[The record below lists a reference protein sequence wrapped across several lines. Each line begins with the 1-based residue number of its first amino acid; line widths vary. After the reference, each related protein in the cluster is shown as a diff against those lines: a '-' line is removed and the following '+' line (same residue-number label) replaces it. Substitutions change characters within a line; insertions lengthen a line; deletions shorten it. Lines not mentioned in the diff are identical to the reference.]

1 MRARRDASAHPA
13 HRVPGGFRQG
23 SGGAAGQETMTNR
36 ELDTLRKVLALE
48 RQKGCR
54 DTAVVGGLD
63 RFLERWLDRLPDQ
76 PPIRVPRPGYASMS
90 ADQRGQWL
98 SDTMTLLDG
107 DGSEPAPAARRAAAP
122 RRRTTGSGT
131 QTRRK
136 NDQQERSLSS
146 SVEVLPRVTPAV
158 AARLRKLGVSS
169 IRDLLYLF
177 PRRHNDYGSLCS
189 IADLRLDAE
198 QTVAVSVWEARET
211 MFSGR
216 MRATEAVVGDD
227 TGNLRVVWFNQ
238 PHLARRFK
246 PGTRLA
252 LSGKVSLY
260 RNAPTMQSPE
270 YEPLQD
276 GEALIHTGGL
286 VPVYPLTE
294 GLTPRNLRRL
304 VRVALDGWGH
314 LIQDQL
320 PEAVQRRT
328 GLLPLSQAIRQ
339 AHHPKDYESQ
349 DEARRRLAFDEL
361 FLMQLFVFSRRR
373 EWRESGGAPPL
384 RRDHAVLDA
393 LLSRL
398 PFALTAAQR
407 RALGEILSDMESERP
422 MSRLLQGDVGS
433 GKTVVALAALLS
445 AVANSRQGAF
455 MAPTEI
461 LAQQHFR
468 SIAEL
473 LKGRGAT
480 ADGDALLTFE
490 LPPLPRPVSL
500 GLLLGSQPRRQKREV
515 QAMMSQGAL
524 DMVVG
529 THALLQQDADLP
541 RLGLAVVDEQH
552 RFGVMQRA
560 SLRHKSETPHLL
572 VMSATPIPRSLAL
585 TLYGDLD
592 LSVLDE
598 QPPGRQPIR
607 TRNVTPDRRRDAYE
621 FVRRQVGLGRQ
632 AFVVCPLIEESEAM
646 QTRAAT
652 TEFHRLSTEVF
663 SDLTLGLLHGRLP
676 LREKEDVMGRF
687 QRGELD
693 VLVSTPVVEV
703 GIDNRNASVILI
715 DGADRFGL
723 AQLHQFRGR
732 VGRGEHASYCM
743 LMSDHPS
750 VEAKERLEVMER
762 LSDGFAV
769 AEEDLRFRG
778 PGDYF
783 GTRQSGLPDLRMARL
798 SDQDLLALAR
808 QEAAALL
815 RDDPALKRTEHCA
828 LAQELTRFSDA
839 SSTGEIS

>member
-1 MRARRDASAHPA
+1 
-13 HRVPGGFRQG
+13 
-23 SGGAAGQETMTNR
+23 MTST
-36 ELDTLRKVLALE
+36 ELVTLRKVLALE

-63 RFLERWLDRLPDQ
+63 GFLARWLDRLPDE
-76 PPIRVPRPGYASMS
+76 PPIRLPRPGYASMS
-90 ADQRGQWL
+90 ADQRGRWL
-98 SDTMTLLDG
+98 DDTLTLLDG
-107 DGSEPAPAARRAAAP
+107 DGTATAPPAQRRASTPARTARAARP
-122 RRRTTGSGT
+122 RRPREE
-131 QTRRK
+131 
-136 NDQQERSLSS
+136 QERSLASP
-146 SVEVLPRVTPAV
+146 VEVLPRVSIAI
-158 AARLRKLGVSS
+158 AGRLKKLGVTSV
-169 IRDLLYLF
+169 RDLLYLF
-177 PRRHNDYGSLCS
+177 PRRHNDFGSLCRV
-189 IADLRLDAE
+189 ADLRIDVD

-211 MFSGR
+211 MLGGR
-216 MRATEAVVGDD
+216 MRSTEAVVGDD

-238 PHLARRFK
+238 PHLAKRLR

-252 LSGKVSLY
+252 LSGRVTLF
-260 RNAPTMQSPE
+260 RDAPVMQSPE
-270 YEPLQD
+270 YEPLQS
-276 GEALIHTGGL
+276 GENMIHTGGL
-286 VPVYPLTE
+286 VPVYPLTD
-294 GLTPRNLRRL
+294 GLTPRNLRRM
-304 VRVALDGWGH
+304 VKAALDGWGN
-314 LIQDQL
+314 LLEDPL
-320 PEAVQRRT
+320 PDAMRKRT
-328 GLLPLSQAIRQ
+328 GLLPLGEAIRQ
-339 AHHPKDYESQ
+339 AHYPKDQESQ
-349 DEARRRLAFDEL
+349 DSARRRLAFDEL
-361 FLMQLFVFSRRR
+361 FTMQLFVFSRRR

-384 RRDHAVLDA
+384 RRDQSVLEA

-398 PFALTAAQR
+398 PFSLTAAQD
-407 RALGEILSDMESERP
+407 RALDEILTDMEGERP

-445 AVANSRQGAF
+445 AVANDRQGAF

-461 LAQQHFR
+461 LAQQHFNT
-468 SIAEL
+468 ICGL
-473 LKGRGAT
+473 VTGGGAPT
-480 ADGDALLTFE
+480 DGSPVLTFE
-490 LPPLPRPVSL
+490 LPSMPRPVSL
-500 GLLLGSQPRRQKREV
+500 GLLLGSQPAKQKREI

-529 THALLQQDADLP
+529 THALLQQNADLP

-560 SLRHKSETPHLL
+560 SLRHKGETPHLL

-592 LSVLDE
+592 LSVLNE
-598 QPPGRQPIR
+598 QPPGRKPIR
-607 TRNVTPDRRRDAYE
+607 TRNVPPERRLDAYE
-621 FVRRQVGLGRQ
+621 FVRRQVALGRQ
-632 AFVVCPLIEESEAM
+632 AFVVCPLIEESDVL

-663 SDLTLGLLHGRLP
+663 PDLTLGLLHGRLP

-743 LMSDHPS
+743 LMSDYPS
-750 VEAKERLEVMER
+750 AEAKERLDVLEQV
-762 LSDGFAV
+762 SDGFAV

-798 SDQDLLALAR
+798 SDQDLLSMAR

-815 RDDPALKRTEHCA
+815 RDDPSLERPEHRA
-828 LAQELTRFSDA
+828 LAQELARFSNA
-839 SSTGEIS
+839 SHTGEIS

>member
-1 MRARRDASAHPA
+1 
-13 HRVPGGFRQG
+13 
-23 SGGAAGQETMTNR
+23 MTSS
-36 ELDTLRKVLALE
+36 ELVTLRKVLALE
-48 RQKGCR
+48 RQKGCL

-63 RFLERWLDRLPDQ
+63 GFLARWLDRLPDQ
-76 PPIRVPRPGYASMS
+76 PPIRLPRQGYASLS
-90 ADQRGQWL
+90 ADQRGRWL
-98 SDTMTLLDG
+98 DDTLTLLGG
-107 DGSEPAPAARRAAAP
+107 DGAATATAAKRSASTPARAARAARP
-122 RRRTTGSGT
+122 RRPREE
-131 QTRRK
+131 
-136 NDQQERSLSS
+136 QERSLTSP
-146 SVEVLPRVTPAV
+146 VEVLPRVSTAI
-158 AARLRKLGVSS
+158 AGRLRKLGVTS
-169 IRDLLYLF
+169 IRDLLYMF
-177 PRRHNDYGSLCS
+177 PRRHNDFGSLCRV
-189 IADLRLDAE
+189 ADLRIDVD

-211 MFSGR
+211 MLGGR
-216 MRATEAVVGDD
+216 MRSTEAVVGDD

-238 PHLARRFK
+238 PHLAKRLR

-252 LSGKVSLY
+252 LSGKVTVFRDS
-260 RNAPTMQSPE
+260 PVMQSPE
-270 YEPLQD
+270 YEPMQSRED
-276 GEALIHTGGL
+276 MIHTGGL
-286 VPVYPLTE
+286 VPVYPLTD

-304 VRVALDGWGH
+304 VKAALDGWGS
-314 LIQDQL
+314 LLEDPL
-320 PEAVQRRT
+320 PEAMRKRT
-328 GLLPLSQAIRQ
+328 GLLPLAQAIRQ
-339 AHHPKDYESQ
+339 AHYPKDQESQ
-349 DEARRRLAFDEL
+349 DSARRRLAFDEL
-361 FLMQLFVFSRRR
+361 FTMQLFVFSRRR

-384 RRDHAVLDA
+384 RRVQGVLDA
-393 LLSRL
+393 LYSRL
-398 PFALTAAQR
+398 PFSLTAAQGK
-407 RALGEILSDMESERP
+407 ALDEILSDMEGERP

-445 AVANSRQGAF
+445 SVANDRQGAF

-468 SIAEL
+468 SITEL
-473 LKGRGAT
+473 VKGQGAT
-480 ADGDALLTFE
+480 ADGDAIVTFE
-490 LPPLPRPVSL
+490 LPNLPRPVSL
-500 GLLLGSQPRRQKREV
+500 GLLLGSQPARQKREI

-529 THALLQQDADLP
+529 THALLQQNADLP

-560 SLRHKSETPHLL
+560 SLRHKGETPHLL

-592 LSVLDE
+592 LSVLNE
-598 QPPGRQPIR
+598 QPPGRKPIR
-607 TRNVTPDRRRDAYE
+607 TRNVPPERRRDAYE
-621 FVRRQVGLGRQ
+621 FVRRQVALGRQ
-632 AFVVCPLIEESEAM
+632 AFVVCPLIEESDM
-646 QTRAAT
+646 LQTRAAT

-663 SDLTLGLLHGRLP
+663 PDLTLGLLHGRLP
-676 LREKEDVMGRF
+676 LRDKEDVMGRF

-743 LMSDHPS
+743 LMSDYPS
-750 VEAKERLEVMER
+750 AEAKERLDVMEQV
-762 LSDGFAV
+762 SDGFAV

-798 SDQDLLALAR
+798 SDQDLLSMAR

-815 RDDPALKRTEHCA
+815 RDDPSLARPEHRG
-828 LAQELTRFSDA
+828 LAQELARFSNA
-839 SSTGEIS
+839 SAAGEIS

>member
-1 MRARRDASAHPA
+1 
-13 HRVPGGFRQG
+13 
-23 SGGAAGQETMTNR
+23 MTNR

-63 RFLERWLDRLPDQ
+63 RFLARWLDRLPDQ
-76 PPIRVPRPGYASMS
+76 PPVQIPRQGYASMS
-90 ADQRGQWL
+90 AEQRSQWL
-98 SDTMTLLDG
+98 DDTITLLDS
-107 DGSEPAPAARRAAAP
+107 DDSAPAPAARRAAAP

-131 QTRRK
+131 QTRRR
-136 NDQQERSLSS
+136 NDQQERSLTS
-146 SVEVLPRVTPAV
+146 SVEVLPRVTSAV

-189 IADLRLDAE
+189 VADLTVDVE

-216 MRATEAVVGDD
+216 MRATEAVVGDN

-252 LSGKVSLY
+252 LSGKVSLF

-304 VRVALDGWGH
+304 VKVALDGWGH
-314 LIQDQL
+314 LIQDPL

-361 FLMQLFVFSRRR
+361 FIMQLFVFSRRR

-407 RALGEILSDMESERP
+407 RSLDEILSDMESERP

-515 QAMMSQGAL
+515 QAMMSQGTL

-541 RLGLAVVDEQH
+541 RLGVAVVDEQH

-663 SDLTLGLLHGRLP
+663 SDLSLGLLHGRMP

>member
-1 MRARRDASAHPA
+1 MPS
-13 HRVPGGFRQG
+13 
-23 SGGAAGQETMTNR
+23 S
-36 ELDTLRKVLALE
+36 ELVTLRKVLALE

-63 RFLERWLDRLPDQ
+63 GFLERWLERLPDQ
-76 PPIRVPRPGYASMS
+76 PPIRLPRPGYASMS
-90 ADQRGQWL
+90 ADQRGRWL
-98 SDTMTLLDG
+98 DDTLTLLDG
-107 DGSEPAPAARRAAAP
+107 DGAATAPAVQRRAATPARTARATKP
-122 RRRTTGSGT
+122 RHPSEE
-131 QTRRK
+131 
-136 NDQQERSLSS
+136 QERSLMSP
-146 SVEVLPRVTPAV
+146 VEVLPRVSTAI
-158 AARLRKLGVSS
+158 AGRLKRLGVTTV
-169 IRDLLYLF
+169 RDLLYLF
-177 PRRHNDYGSLCS
+177 PRRHNDFGSLRNV
-189 IADLRLDAE
+189 ADLTMEAD

-211 MFSGR
+211 MLGGR
-216 MRATEAVVGDD
+216 MRSTEAVVGDD

-238 PHLARRFK
+238 PYLARRFR

-252 LSGKVSLY
+252 LSGRVTIF
-260 RNAPTMQSPE
+260 RDAPVMQSPDFE
-270 YEPLQD
+270 TLQS
-276 GEALIHTGGL
+276 GESMIHTGGL
-286 VPVYPLTE
+286 VPVYPLTD
-294 GLTPRNLRRL
+294 GLTPRFLRRL
-304 VRVALDGWGH
+304 MKAALDGWGN
-314 LIQDQL
+314 LLEDPL
-320 PEAVQRRT
+320 PEEVRHRT
-328 GLLPLSQAIRQ
+328 GLLPLPHAVRQ
-339 AHHPKDYESQ
+339 AHYPQDHESQ
-349 DEARRRLAFDEL
+349 DMARRRLAFDEL
-361 FLMQLFVFSRRR
+361 FVMQMFVFSRRR
-373 EWRESGGAPPL
+373 EWRESGGAPL
-384 RRDHAVLDA
+384 LSRDPGVLDA

-398 PFALTAAQR
+398 PFSLTSAQD
-407 RALGEILSDMESERP
+407 RALNEILSDMESERP

-445 AVANSRQGAF
+445 AVANDRQGAF

-473 LKGRGAT
+473 VKGQGAT
-480 ADGDALLTFE
+480 ADGDAILTFD
-490 LPPLPRPVSL
+490 LPSLPRPVSL
-500 GLLLGSQPRRQKREV
+500 GLLLGSQPARQKREI
-515 QAMMSQGAL
+515 QAMMSQGVL

-529 THALLQQDADLP
+529 THALLQQNADLP

-560 SLRHKSETPHLL
+560 SLRNKAETPHLL

-598 QPPGRQPIR
+598 QPPGRKPIR
-607 TRNVTPDRRRDAYE
+607 TRHVEPHRRRDAYE
-621 FVRRQVGLGRQ
+621 FVRQQVGMGRQ
-632 AFVVCPLIEESEAM
+632 AFVVCPLIEESDVL

-663 SDLTLGLLHGRLP
+663 PDLTLGLLHGRMP

-743 LMSDHPS
+743 LMSDYPS
-750 VEAKERLEVMER
+750 AEARERLDVMEQV
-762 LSDGFAV
+762 SNGFAV

-798 SDQDLLALAR
+798 SDQDLLSMAR
-808 QEAAALL
+808 QEAATLL
-815 RDDPALKRTEHCA
+815 RADPTLERPEHLA
-828 LAQELTRFSDA
+828 LAQELARFSAA
-839 SSTGEIS
+839 SQHGEIS

>member
-1 MRARRDASAHPA
+1 
-13 HRVPGGFRQG
+13 
-23 SGGAAGQETMTNR
+23 MTSS
-36 ELDTLRKVLALE
+36 ELTTLRKVLALE

-63 RFLERWLDRLPDQ
+63 GFLARWLDRLPDQ
-76 PPIRVPRPGYASMS
+76 PPVRLPRPGYSAMS
-90 ADQRGQWL
+90 ADQRSRWL
-98 SDTMTLLDG
+98 DDALTLLDG
-107 DGSEPAPAARRAAAP
+107 EGAAAASPAPRRAAAP
-122 RRRTTGSGT
+122 KRTARAVRPRRPREAP
-131 QTRRK
+131 
-136 NDQQERSLSS
+136 ERSLAS
-146 SVEVLPRVTPAV
+146 SVEALPRVSPQV
-158 AARLRKLGVSS
+158 AGRLKRLGVTTV
-169 IRDLLYLF
+169 RDLLYLF
-177 PRRHNDYGSLCS
+177 PRRHNDYGSMCRVS
-189 IADLRLDAE
+189 DLRMEAD

-211 MFSGR
+211 MLGGR
-216 MRATEAVVGDD
+216 MRSTEAVVGDE

-238 PHLARRFK
+238 PHLARRLR

-252 LSGKVSLY
+252 LSGKVTIF
-260 RNAPTMQSPE
+260 RDAPVMQSPE
-270 YEPLQD
+270 YEPLQS
-276 GEALIHTGGL
+276 GENMIHTGGL
-286 VPVYPLTE
+286 VPVYPLTD

-304 VRVALDGWGH
+304 VKAALDGWGN
-314 LIQDQL
+314 LLEDPL
-320 PEAVQRRT
+320 PEEMRRRT
-328 GLLPLSQAIRQ
+328 GLLPLAQAIRQ
-339 AHHPKDYESQ
+339 AHYPQDSESQ
-349 DEARRRLAFDEL
+349 AGARRRLAFDEL
-361 FLMQLFVFSRRR
+361 FVMQMFVFSRRR
-373 EWRESGGAPPL
+373 EWRESGGAPSLP
-384 RRDHAVLDA
+384 RDQGVLDA
-393 LLSRL
+393 LRSRL
-398 PFALTAAQR
+398 PFSLTTAQD
-407 RALGEILSDMESERP
+407 RALNEILSDMESERP

-445 AVANSRQGAF
+445 AVANDRQGAF

-468 SIAEL
+468 SIGEL
-473 LKGRGAT
+473 VSGRGASEEGG
-480 ADGDALLTFE
+480 AVLTFE

-500 GLLLGSQPRRQKREV
+500 GLLLGSQPARLKREI

-529 THALLQQDADLP
+529 THALLQQNADLP

-598 QPPGRQPIR
+598 QPPGRKPIR
-607 TRNVTPDRRRDAYE
+607 TRHVEPHRRRDAYE
-621 FVRRQVGLGRQ
+621 FLRQQVGRGRQ
-632 AFVVCPLIEESEAM
+632 AFVVCPLIEESDVL

-663 SDLTLGLLHGRLP
+663 PDLTLGLLHGRLP

-743 LMSDHPS
+743 LMSDYPS
-750 VEAKERLEVMER
+750 AEAKETPGRHGAGVKRLCR
-762 LSDGFAV
+762 CRGGPAV
-769 AEEDLRFRG
+769 PRPWR
-778 PGDYF
+778 
-783 GTRQSGLPDLRMARL
+783 
-798 SDQDLLALAR
+798 
-808 QEAAALL
+808 LL
-815 RDDPALKRTEHCA
+815 RHATEWPA
-828 LAQELTRFSDA
+828 
-839 SSTGEIS
+839 

>member
-1 MRARRDASAHPA
+1 
-13 HRVPGGFRQG
+13 
-23 SGGAAGQETMTNR
+23 MTSS
-36 ELDTLRKVLALE
+36 ELVTLRKILALE

-63 RFLERWLDRLPDQ
+63 GFLARWLDRLPDQ
-76 PPIRVPRPGYASMS
+76 PPIRLPRPGYASMS
-90 ADQRGQWL
+90 ADQRSSWL
-98 SDTMTLLDG
+98 DDTLTLLDG
-107 DGSEPAPAARRAAAP
+107 DGAATAPAVQRRAATPARTARAARP
-122 RRRTTGSGT
+122 RRPSGE
-131 QTRRK
+131 
-136 NDQQERSLSS
+136 QERSLTS
-146 SVEVLPRVTPAV
+146 SVEVLPRVSTAI
-158 AARLRKLGVSS
+158 AGRLRKLGVTT

-177 PRRHNDYGSLCS
+177 PRRHNDFGSLCS
-189 IADLRLDAE
+189 VANLRMEAE

-211 MFSGR
+211 MLGGR
-216 MRATEAVVGDD
+216 MRSTEAVVGDD

-238 PHLARRFK
+238 PHLAKRLR

-252 LSGKVSLY
+252 LSGRVTLF
-260 RNAPTMQSPE
+260 RDAPVMQSPE
-270 YEPLQD
+270 YEPMQSAED
-276 GEALIHTGGL
+276 MIHTGGL
-286 VPVYPLTE
+286 VPVYPLTD

-304 VRVALDGWGH
+304 VKAALDGWGS
-314 LIQDQL
+314 LLEDPL
-320 PEAVQRRT
+320 PETMRQRT
-328 GLLPLSQAIRQ
+328 GLLPLAQAIRQ
-339 AHHPKDYESQ
+339 AHYPQDPESQ
-349 DEARRRLAFDEL
+349 DMARRRLAFDEL
-361 FLMQLFVFSRRR
+361 FIMQMFVFSRRR

-384 RRDHAVLDA
+384 SRDQGVLDA
-393 LLSRL
+393 LTSRL
-398 PFALTAAQR
+398 PFSLTSAQGKALD
-407 RALGEILSDMESERP
+407 EILSDMEGERP

-445 AVANSRQGAF
+445 AVANDRQGAF

-461 LAQQHFR
+461 LALQHFR

-473 LKGRGAT
+473 VKGAGSS

-490 LPPLPRPVSL
+490 LPSLPRPVSL
-500 GLLLGSQPRRQKREV
+500 GLLLGSQPARQKREI

-529 THALLQQDADLP
+529 THALLQQNADLP

-560 SLRHKSETPHLL
+560 SLRHKGETPHLL

-592 LSVLDE
+592 LSVLNE

-607 TRNVTPDRRRDAYE
+607 TYNVAPERRRDAYE
-621 FVRRQVGLGRQ
+621 FVRRQVALGRQ
-632 AFVVCPLIEESEAM
+632 TFVVCPLIEESDVL

-663 SDLTLGLLHGRLP
+663 PDLTLGLLHGRLP
-676 LREKEDVMGRF
+676 LRDKEDVMGRF

-815 RDDPALKRTEHCA
+815 RDDPALERTEHCA

>member
-1 MRARRDASAHPA
+1 
-13 HRVPGGFRQG
+13 
-23 SGGAAGQETMTNR
+23 MTNG
-36 ELDTLRKVLALE
+36 ELVTLRKVLALE

-63 RFLERWLDRLPDQ
+63 GFLARWLDRLPDQ
-76 PPIRVPRPGYASMS
+76 PPVRLPRPGYASMS
-90 ADQRGQWL
+90 ADQRSRWL
-98 SDTMTLLDG
+98 DDTLTLLDG
-107 DGSEPAPAARRAAAP
+107 EGASAAPAVQRTAAP
-122 RRRTTGSGT
+122 RRRASGPPR
-131 QTRRK
+131 TRQPRAK
-136 NDQQERSLSS
+136 QEPSLASPL
-146 SVEVLPRVTPAV
+146 EVLPRVSSTV
-158 AARLRKLGVSS
+158 ASRLKRLGVTTV
-169 IRDLLYLF
+169 RDLLYLF
-177 PRRHNDYGSLCS
+177 PRRHNDYGSLCRV
-189 IADLRLDAE
+189 ADLTMEAD

-211 MFSGR
+211 MLGGR
-216 MRATEAVVGDD
+216 MRSTEAVVGDE

-238 PHLARRFK
+238 PHLARWFR

-252 LSGKVSLY
+252 LSGRVTVF
-260 RNAPTMQSPE
+260 RDAPVMQSPE
-270 YEPLQD
+270 YEPLQS
-276 GEALIHTGGL
+276 GENMIHTGGL
-286 VPVYPLTE
+286 VPVYPLTD

-304 VRVALDGWGH
+304 VKAALDGWGS
-314 LIQDQL
+314 LLEDPL
-320 PEAVQRRT
+320 PEEMRRRT
-328 GLLPLSQAIRQ
+328 GLLPLAQAVRQ
-339 AHHPKDYESQ
+339 AHYPQDAESQ
-349 DEARRRLAFDEL
+349 ASARRRLAFDEL
-361 FLMQLFVFSRRR
+361 FVMQMFVFSRRR

-384 RRDHAVLDA
+384 PRDQGVLDA
-393 LLSRL
+393 LSSRL
-398 PFALTAAQR
+398 PFSLTSAQD
-407 RALGEILSDMESERP
+407 RALNEILADMEGERP

-445 AVANSRQGAF
+445 AVANDRQGAF

-461 LAQQHFR
+461 LAQQHFNTIR
-468 SIAEL
+468 EL
-473 LKGRGAT
+473 VTGESAPT
-480 ADGDALLTFE
+480 DGGPLLTFE
-490 LPPLPRPVSL
+490 LPALPRPVSL
-500 GLLLGSQPRRQKREV
+500 GLLLGSQPARQKRGI

-529 THALLQQDADLP
+529 THALLQQNADMP

-560 SLRHKSETPHLL
+560 SLRHKGETPHLL

-592 LSVLDE
+592 LSILDE
-598 QPPGRQPIR
+598 QPPGRKPIR
-607 TRNVTPDRRRDAYE
+607 TRNVPPERRLDAYE
-621 FVRRQVGLGRQ
+621 FVRRQVGSGRQ
-632 AFVVCPLIEESEAM
+632 AFVVCPLIEESEVL

-663 SDLTLGLLHGRLP
+663 PDLTLGLLHGRLP
-676 LREKEDVMGRF
+676 LREKEEVMGRF

-743 LMSDHPS
+743 LMSDYPS
-750 VEAKERLEVMER
+750 AEAKERLDVMEQV
-762 LSDGFAV
+762 SNGFAV

-798 SDQDLLALAR
+798 SDQDLLSMAR
-808 QEAAALL
+808 QEAADLL
-815 RDDPALKRTEHCA
+815 REDPALERPEHRA
-828 LAQELTRFSDA
+828 LAQELARFTA
-839 SSTGEIS
+839 SSQHGEIS

>member
-1 MRARRDASAHPA
+1 
-13 HRVPGGFRQG
+13 
-23 SGGAAGQETMTNR
+23 MTNR

-63 RFLERWLDRLPDQ
+63 RFLARWLDRLADQ
-76 PPIRVPRPGYASMS
+76 PPIRLPRQGYASMS
-90 ADQRGQWL
+90 AEQRGQWL
-98 SDTMTLLDG
+98 NDTMTLLDS
-107 DGSEPAPAARRAAAP
+107 DGSAPAPAARRAAAP
-122 RRRTTGSGT
+122 RRRTTGSVP
-131 QTRRK
+131 QTRRR
-136 NDQQERSLSS
+136 NDEQERSLTS
-146 SVEVLPRVTPAV
+146 SVEVLPRITPAV
-158 AARLRKLGVSS
+158 AGRLRKLGVST

-177 PRRHNDYGSLCS
+177 PRRHNDFGSLCS
-189 IADLRLDAE
+189 VADLTVDAE

-211 MFSGR
+211 MFGGR
-216 MRATEAVVGDD
+216 MRSTEAVVGDE

-238 PHLARRFK
+238 PHLARRFT

-252 LSGKVSLY
+252 LSGKVTVY
-260 RNAPTMQSPE
+260 RDAPTMQSPE

-276 GEALIHTGGL
+276 GEKMIHTGGL

-304 VRVALDGWGH
+304 VKVALDGWGN
-314 LIQDQL
+314 LIQDPL
-320 PEAVQRRT
+320 PEAMRSRAD
-328 GLLPLSQAIRQ
+328 LPPLAQAIRQ
-339 AHHPKDYESQ
+339 AHYPQDQDSQ
-349 DEARRRLAFDEL
+349 AEARRRLAFDEL
-361 FLMQLFVFSRRR
+361 FIMQLFVFSRRR

-384 RRDHAVLDA
+384 RRDHAMLDA

-398 PFALTAAQR
+398 PFALTAAQHR
-407 RALGEILSDMESERP
+407 SLGEILSDMEKERP

-445 AVANSRQGAF
+445 AVANNRQGAF

-468 SIAEL
+468 TIAEL
-473 LKGRGAT
+473 LKGTGVSV
-480 ADGDALLTFE
+480 DGDALLTFE
-490 LPPLPRPVSL
+490 LPSLPRPVSL
-500 GLLLGSQPRRQKREV
+500 GILLGSQPRKQKREV
-515 QAMMSQGAL
+515 QAMMAQGAL

-560 SLRHKSETPHLL
+560 SLRHKGETPHLL

-663 SDLTLGLLHGRLP
+663 SDLSLGLLHGRMP
-676 LREKEDVMGRF
+676 LRKKEEVMGRF
-687 QRGELD
+687 QSGELD

-743 LMSDHPS
+743 LMSDYPS
-750 VEAKERLEVMER
+750 TEAKERLDVMER

-815 RDDPALKRTEHCA
+815 RDDPALERPEHRA
-828 LAQELTRFSDA
+828 MARELGRFSEA

>member
-1 MRARRDASAHPA
+1 
-13 HRVPGGFRQG
+13 
-23 SGGAAGQETMTNR
+23 MTNR

-63 RFLERWLDRLPDQ
+63 RFLARWLDRLPDQ
-76 PPIRVPRPGYASMS
+76 PPVQIPRQGYASMS
-90 ADQRGQWL
+90 AEQRSQWL
-98 SDTMTLLDG
+98 DDTITLLDS
-107 DGSEPAPAARRAAAP
+107 DDSAPAPAARRAAAP

-131 QTRRK
+131 QTRRR
-136 NDQQERSLSS
+136 NDQQERSLTS
-146 SVEVLPRVTPAV
+146 SVEALPRVTPAV

-177 PRRHNDYGSLCS
+177 PRRHNDYGNLCS
-189 IADLRLDAE
+189 IADLRLDAD

-294 GLTPRNLRRL
+294 GLMPRNLRRL

-314 LIQDQL
+314 LIQDPL

-361 FLMQLFVFSRRR
+361 FMMQLFVFSRRR

>member
-1 MRARRDASAHPA
+1 
-13 HRVPGGFRQG
+13 
-23 SGGAAGQETMTNR
+23 MTNR

-63 RFLERWLDRLPDQ
+63 RFLARWLDRLPDQ
-76 PPIRVPRPGYASMS
+76 PPVQIPRQGYASMS
-90 ADQRGQWL
+90 AEQRSQWL
-98 SDTMTLLDG
+98 DDTITLLDS
-107 DGSEPAPAARRAAAP
+107 DDSAPAPAARRAAAP

-131 QTRRK
+131 QTRRR
-136 NDQQERSLSS
+136 NDQQERSLTS
-146 SVEVLPRVTPAV
+146 SVEALPRVTPAV

-189 IADLRLDAE
+189 IADLRLDAD

-294 GLTPRNLRRL
+294 GLMPRNLRRL

-314 LIQDQL
+314 LIQDPL

-361 FLMQLFVFSRRR
+361 FMMQLFVFSRRR

>member
-1 MRARRDASAHPA
+1 MPDAEL
-13 HRVPGGFRQG
+13 
-23 SGGAAGQETMTNR
+23 AA
-36 ELDTLRKVLALE
+36 LRKILTLE

-54 DTAVVGGLD
+54 DTAVIGGLD
-63 RFLERWLDRLPDQ
+63 RFLARWSERLSEQPPIPVPRRGYAALSAEQRSRWLDE
-76 PPIRVPRPGYASMS
+76 A
-90 ADQRGQWL
+90 
-98 SDTMTLLDG
+98 MTLIGGDDG
-107 DGSEPAPAARRAAAP
+107 APAAPASRRSAPPRQSSATPAPPATRRSAASRKRAA
-122 RRRTTGSGT
+122 GGES
-131 QTRRK
+131 
-136 NDQQERSLSS
+136 QERPRNKEDELSLTS
-146 SVEVLPRVTPAV
+146 SVEALPRVTPAI
-158 AARLRKLGVSS
+158 ATRLKKLGVSTV
-169 IRDLLYLF
+169 RDMLYLF
-177 PRRHNDYGSLCS
+177 PRRHNDYGAMCS
-189 IADLRLDAE
+189 VADLQIDSE
-198 QTVAVSVWEARET
+198 HTVAVSVWEARET
-211 MFSGR
+211 MLGGR

-238 PHLARRFK
+238 PFLARQFK

-252 LSGKVSLY
+252 LSGKVTLF
-260 RNAPTMQSPE
+260 RDAPTMQSPE
-270 YEPLQD
+270 YEPLQGD
-276 GEALIHTGGL
+276 ENMIHTGGL
-286 VPVYPLTE
+286 VPVYPLTQ

-304 VRVALDGWGH
+304 VRTALDGWGH
-314 LIQDQL
+314 LLVDPL
-320 PEAVQRRT
+320 PDAMRQRA
-328 GLLPLSQAIRQ
+328 GLLPLSQAVRQ
-339 AHHPKDYESQ
+339 AHYPHDAESQ
-349 DEARRRLAFDEL
+349 AEARRRLAFDEL
-361 FLMQLFVFSRRR
+361 FMMQLFVFSRRR

-384 RRDHAVLDA
+384 GRDSGVLDA
-393 LLSRL
+393 LFSRL
-398 PFALTAAQR
+398 PFSLTAAQTR
-407 RALGEILSDMESERP
+407 SLDEVLSDMEKERP

-445 AVANSRQGAF
+445 AVANDRQGAF

-468 SIAEL
+468 TVADL
-473 LKGRGAT
+473 LGASGESDGG
-480 ADGDALLTFE
+480 AGDAVLTFR

-500 GLLLGSQPRRQKREV
+500 GLLLGSQPRRQKRDV
-515 QAMMSQGAL
+515 QAMMAQGAL
-524 DMVVG
+524 DVVVG
-529 THALLQQDADLP
+529 THALLQQEAEMP

-560 SLRHKSETPHLL
+560 SLRSKGETPHLL

-592 LSVLDE
+592 LSILDE
-598 QPPGRQPIR
+598 LPPGRRPVR
-607 TRNVTPDRRRDAYE
+607 TRSVPPERRLDAYE
-621 FVRRQVGLGRQ
+621 FVRRQVALGRQ
-632 AFVVCPLIEESEAM
+632 AFVVCPLIEESDAM

-652 TEFHRLSTEVF
+652 TEFHRLSTEALP
-663 SDLTLGLLHGRLP
+663 DLTLGLLHGRMP

-743 LMSDHPS
+743 LMSDYPS
-750 VEAKERLEVMER
+750 AEAKERLEVLER
-762 LSDGFAV
+762 VADGFAV

-798 SDQDLLALAR
+798 SDQDLLSLAR

-815 RDDPALKRTEHCA
+815 RADPSLARPEHRA
-828 LAQELTRFSDA
+828 LAELLSGYA
-839 SSTGEIS
+839 AGSSRGEIS